1 MSTTLVCDE
10 KIYQSG
16 QNVRQLLLDK
26 RFSAESES
34 ICSKT
39 QTLEP
44 HQSLVIP
51 TCSFVHVHSNKELV
65 FDFNVEGNIT
75 TRRGS
80 FVTCG
85 FEYDEVTVT
94 NPSKESAIVYM
105 VYQIPF
111 QYKAPE
117 IEMVV
122 EPSAGTTIEMGQE
135 LEQVVFDITA
145 IRGTRDIEAIKV
157 YRDNLLI
164 YSKSD
169 VVTSQHFNFTYKPKT
184 PIVESTKFKLVVTD
198 GKTAVEQE
206 VEYYFRYPLYYGE
219 VQSNPVDVEEVAHL
233 PSMYLDKQDFS
244 LIYNVNEAY
253 VCCAIPTE
261 WGRLRLIEDPNGFNV
276 TESFDV
282 QELMLPLGTVE
293 KSFYVY
299 VLKTITLIENYE
311 FHFKF

>member
-44 HQSLVIP
+44 YQSLVIP

-65 FDFNVEGNIT
+65 FDFNVEGNII

-85 FEYDEVTVT
+85 FEYDEVTIT
-94 NPSKESAIVYM
+94 NPSKESVIVYM

-117 IEMVV
+117 IEMVLD
-122 EPSAGTTIEMGQE
+122 PPAGVTIEMGQE
-135 LEQVVFDITA
+135 LEQVVFNITA
-145 IRGTRDIEAIKV
+145 IRGTRDIEAIRV
-157 YRDNLLI
+157 YRDNILI

-169 VVTSQHFNFTYKPKT
+169 VVTSQHFSFTYKPKT
-184 PIVESTKFKLVVTD
+184 PIIESTKFKLVVTD

-206 VEYYFRYPLYYGE
+206 AEYYFR
-219 VQSNPVDVEEVAHL
+219 
-233 PSMYLDKQDFS
+233 
-244 LIYNVNEAY
+244 
-253 VCCAIPTE
+253 
-261 WGRLRLIEDPNGFNV
+261 
-276 TESFDV
+276 
-282 QELMLPLGTVE
+282 
-293 KSFYVY
+293 
-299 VLKTITLIENYE
+299 
-311 FHFKF
+311 

>member
-65 FDFNVEGNIT
+65 FDFNVGGNIT

-117 IEMVV
+117 IEMAVDPPAGVTV
-122 EPSAGTTIEMGQE
+122 EIGQE
-135 LEQVVFDITA
+135 IEQIVFDITA

-169 VVTSQHFNFTYKPKT
+169 VVTSQHFSFTYKPKT
-184 PIVESTKFKLVVTD
+184 PIVESTKFKFAKFWPNLLWSIFTSTLCSKD
-198 GKTAVEQE
+198 LS
-206 VEYYFRYPLYYGE
+206 FSP
-219 VQSNPVDVEEVAHL
+219 SN
-233 PSMYLDKQDFS
+233 FS
-244 LIYNVNEAY
+244 SATSTEIKHCGLKSSGLIN
-253 VCCAIPTE
+253 
-261 WGRLRLIEDPNGFNV
+261 
-276 TESFDV
+276 SF
-282 QELMLPLGTVE
+282 M
-293 KSFYVY
+293 
-299 VLKTITLIENYE
+299 
-311 FHFKF
+311 